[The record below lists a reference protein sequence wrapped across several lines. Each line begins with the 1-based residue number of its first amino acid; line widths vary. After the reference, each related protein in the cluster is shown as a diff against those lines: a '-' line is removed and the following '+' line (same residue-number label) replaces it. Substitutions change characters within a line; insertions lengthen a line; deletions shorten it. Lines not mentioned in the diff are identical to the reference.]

1 MTRGRFAPSPTGR
14 MHLGNVFCAL
24 LSWLSAKSKG
34 GEWVLRIEDLDPQR
48 SRREYALQ
56 LMDDLQ
62 WLGLPWD
69 GEPVW
74 QSQRGHIYEEY
85 LHRLTE
91 MGLTYPCF
99 CTRADIMATQAP
111 HETDG
116 RVVYKGTCRPKDVIS
131 DAENDV
137 ADTACRVPTASEEDN
152 SFNVQRPTLTPQ
164 TVPLRQ
170 GANEVFREMTEC
182 HFVPHEGSTIQCDA
196 GPVRERSGGGGLTAH
211 HSPLTAPLATTRLIV
226 PDCTIPFTDGHYG
239 RHDINLAE
247 HCGDYIIRRKDGAW
261 AYQLAVVVDDALM
274 GVTEIV
280 RGRDLLLSSP
290 QQIHLRNL
298 LFQSTDDRVQS
309 TGNRVQSTDDRVQM
323 TEYRV
328 QSTENRVQMTDGLL
342 KRKTITDAARSVP
355 TATSPI
361 PHLSPSETGGVPRS
375 GEGVDSSLNV
385 NSSTIIAD
393 TACRVPTATSLN
405 VYPSFTTQA
414 VPLQGDERSGGG
426 RFTAHPS
433 SLTAHPSPLTVNFLH
448 HPLLCNAEGQRLCKR
463 DKSMDLGYLR
473 DKGTSPQEIIGLLAH
488 LAGLTDTPAPI
499 SPQEL
504 IPLFSWDKVP
514 TEDILLDHRI
524 TL

>member
-116 RVVYKGTCRPKDVIS
+116 RVVYKGTCRPKYT
-131 DAENDV
+131 DA
-137 ADTACRVPTASEEDN
+137 ARSVPTSSEEDN
-152 SFNVQRPTLTPQ
+152 SFNVQRSTFAPQ

-211 HSPLTAPLATTRLIV
+211 P
-226 PDCTIPFTDGHYG
+226 
-239 RHDINLAE
+239 
-247 HCGDYIIRRKDGAW
+247 
-261 AYQLAVVVDDALM
+261 
-274 GVTEIV
+274 
-280 RGRDLLLSSP
+280 
-290 QQIHLRNL
+290 
-298 LFQSTDDRVQS
+298 
-309 TGNRVQSTDDRVQM
+309 
-323 TEYRV
+323 
-328 QSTENRVQMTDGLL
+328 
-342 KRKTITDAARSVP
+342 
-355 TATSPI
+355 
-361 PHLSPSETGGVPRS
+361 
-375 GEGVDSSLNV
+375 SSLNV
-385 NSSTIIAD
+385 QHSTFNI
-393 TACRVPTATSLN
+393 
-405 VYPSFTTQA
+405 Q
-414 VPLQGDERSGGG
+414 
-426 RFTAHPS
+426 H
-433 SLTAHPSPLTVNFLH
+433 SPLTVNFFH

-473 DKGTSPQEIIGLLAH
+473 DKGTTPQEIIGLLAH

-499 SPQEL
+499 TPQEL

-514 TEDILLDHRI
+514 TEDIRI
-524 TL
+524 KI